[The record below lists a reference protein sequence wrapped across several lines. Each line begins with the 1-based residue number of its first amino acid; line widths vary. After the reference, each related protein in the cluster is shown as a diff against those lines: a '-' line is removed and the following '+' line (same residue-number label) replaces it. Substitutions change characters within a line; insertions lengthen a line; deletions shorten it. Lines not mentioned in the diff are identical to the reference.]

1 MKTLSL
7 TNLDRITELD
17 FNRAS
22 NVNAVGGRLSI
33 SKFKNLEV
41 LKAAYNDLTKITFS
55 TSNNVTVKELDLSNN
70 LLTTISNVDS
80 LIGLETADLS
90 NNSLSVSDVDHVL
103 TALDTNGKTNGT
115 VKLEGANALPT
126 LGKYNTELL
135 SLENKGWTVSI
146 NGGIDTGFTA
156 AEGYVSGNTHSHPNW
171 EGGTTYAGAW
181 QNDPINGRITA
192 SSDWLKV
199 RTSDPIRSQVG
210 DTINVSVTFDYGDE
224 DTQLTADQTPQVM
237 ERTLLIALA
246 DVGAFSSSESN
257 LLNGTN
263 LALMTKFEKRF
274 HESTS
279 YMRLYQKFN
288 TANGSLAEVVG
299 NNSNWQ
305 PLAAAVG
312 DKFTLT
318 YQIQL
323 GATKETSTVNITM
336 TNDVDNNFLTGS
348 YDLSNYADMY
358 DAFVSSTSNVKL
370 HFQAGEFADNSI
382 EEINIYSVTAR
393 VN

>member
-1 MKTLSL
+1 MKALSL

-17 FNRAS
+17 FNRTDD
-22 NVNAVGGRLSI
+22 VGAVGGLLSI
-33 SKFKNLEV
+33 SKLNNLQI
-41 LKAAYNDLTKITFS
+41 LKAQNNKLDNVFFS
-55 TSNNVTVKELDLSNN
+55 AGNNTEIEELHLSNN
-70 LLTTISNVDS
+70 LIRSLTNFETINS
-80 LIGLETADLS
+80 LEYVDLS
-90 NNSLSVSDVDHVL
+90 YNSLSISDVDTVL
-103 TALDTNGKTNGT
+103 TTLDTSGKTNGT

-135 SLENKGWTVSI
+135 SLEGKGWTVSI
-146 NGGIDTGFTA
+146 NGGIDARFTA
-156 AEGYVSGNTHSHPNW
+156 NEGYAVANTYSHPNW
-171 EGGTTYAGAW
+171 EGGLQGSAAW

-199 RTSDPIRSQVG
+199 RTSDSIRSQVG

-224 DTQLTADQTPQVM
+224 DTQHTADQIPRSM

-274 HESTS
+274 NESTS
-279 YMRLYQKFN
+279 YMRLYQKFD
-288 TANGSLAEVVG
+288 TDNGSLTEVIG

-323 GATKETSTVNITM
+323 GATKETSTVNVTI
-336 TNDVDNNFLTGS
+336 TNDVDGNSLTGS
-348 YDLSNYADMY
+348 YNLSNYADMY
-358 DAFVSSTSNVKL
+358 AAFVSSTSNVKL

-382 EEINIYSVTAR
+382 EEINIYSATAR